1 MLNIGERITQL
12 RKQANL
18 SQTELA
24 KKVAV
29 SRTIVGNYERN
40 ENAPSVEILLKIAN
54 VFDVSIDFLIG
65 QGEIAKYDKDMLKRI
80 EDIANLSQEDQNGI
94 LYALD
99 NLIKAA
105 KIKAI

>member
-54 VFDVSIDFLIG
+54 VLDVSIDFLIG